1 MDIQN
6 RRTDSGAGRTL
17 QRLPVDDLLA
27 DHHYLHWSTQLD
39 HFITVRAG
47 GTPYGMYKQA
57 LRELDKRERGL
68 NGMYA
73 DRDRLLVDLE
83 ELEER
88 LRGGRGLEEKRVRR
102 MEEEHGSPSP
112 SNPLSLSSSNPLSS
126 FDRRRSE
133 IDLRQKRF
141 ALSVCERSIRDHE
154 RERDRFI
161 EQAMRLR
168 EVLGIDADRPLTPER
183 RTALDRE
190 MWVFLLQRDAALELI
205 TRGAIEK
212 NTLCMIMS
220 LPQQSREPILSMIHN
235 QVRHIR
241 ETGNVERGPL
251 LDWYFAH
258 EAPRLE
264 EERVREVE
272 S

>member
-1 MDIQN
+1 M
-6 RRTDSGAGRTL
+6 
-17 QRLPVDDLLA
+17 PVDDLLA

-73 DRDRLLVDLE
+73 DRDRLLVDIA

-88 LRGGRGLEEKRVRR
+88 LGGKRGLEGERGGGL
-102 MEEEHGSPSP
+102 EDEYASPCASP
-112 SNPLSLSSSNPLSS
+112 PLPPSS
-126 FDRRRSE
+126 FDRRRWA

-141 ALSVCERSIRDHE
+141 GLSVCERSIRDHE
-154 RERDRFI
+154 RERDRFV
-161 EQAMRLR
+161 EQALHLR
-168 EVLGIDADRPLTPER
+168 QILGIDAERPLTPER
-183 RTALDRE
+183 RTELDRE
-190 MWVFLLQRDAALELI
+190 MWVFLLQRDAAMELI

-212 NTLCMIMS
+212 NTLCLIMS
-220 LPQQSREPILSMIHN
+220 LPPPVRDPILSLIRN

-241 ETGNVERGPL
+241 ETGNAEHGPL
-251 LDWYFAH
+251 LEWYFAH
-258 EAPRLE
+258 EPPRIE
-264 EERVREVE
+264 KNEV
-272 S
+272 